1 MNYSNRSGFRPTP
14 NKSNWDQSLRS
25 LTKTKKTKRIRKSL
39 QYLLVLKK
47 FDNVVDYKNPKLL
60 SAFLNKYG
68 KILPR
73 RLTGL
78 NSKQH
83 KRVTKLIKRAR
94 IAALLP
100 FVIGKV

>member
-1 MNYSNRSGFRPTP
+1 MVKPDLKDVDLSSENIETLNYKDTKILSSFI
-14 NKSNWDQSLRS
+14 SDQ
-25 LTKTKKTKRIRKSL
+25 
-39 QYLLVLKK
+39 
-47 FDNVVDYKNPKLL
+47 
-60 SAFLNKYG
+60 G

-78 NSKQH
+78 NSKQQ
-83 KRVTKLIKRAR
+83 KRITKLIKRAR